1 MKIVILLAATATLGT
16 SAISLSFYK
25 TYLVIERKMILYM
38 ETCRICQR
46 CQVEQMKQQM
56 KKVLISYGVSRVKAV
71 QLGQYR

>member
-1 MKIVILLAATATLGT
+1 MKIDILLAATATLGP
-16 SAISLSFYK
+16 SAISLSLYK

-38 ETCRICQR
+38 ETYRICQR

-56 KKVLISYGVSRVKAV
+56 KKVLISYGVSRVKVV